1 MKEGDLVLLRN
12 KLKPQN
18 SMVGVITHMYR
29 FAFNEGSTK
38 CCDVL
43 FAGEEGKRACF
54 LTNLELLSSCEL
66 GST

>member
-12 KLKPQN
+12 KLKPTN
-18 SMVGVITHMYR
+18 SKVGVITHMYR
-29 FAFNEGSTK
+29 FAFNEGVTK

-54 LTNLELLSSCEL
+54 ISNLELLSPVE
-66 GST
+66 